1 MLITRRIGKL
11 IRGRATPLQIVLAT
25 TLGAMIGF
33 VPGFSQAPGLLIALV
48 FLLVVL
54 NANLFLAIVSAG
66 VFKLVALALLPVSF
80 HVGRVLL
87 DGPTRPLFEWAIN
100 APVLAFFGFEFY
112 ANTGGQLIAIVL
124 GVASGLLLVKLL
136 SDYRRRMSKLEQGSD
151 RYKKLASNP
160 LARFATWL
168 LLGKSKGKKTYE
180 DLLKK
185 KVGLPIRPVGVALVL
200 VLLVIGFFAR
210 GLLAEPIL
218 TRTAKHAMER
228 ANGAT
233 VDIESVSL
241 NIRDGRVT
249 VARLAMAD
257 AAELDKDLFRAD
269 TLEALVDT
277 ADLLRGRFA
286 VDRVTVREA
295 FSGSQRETPGVLI
308 GREPRPDPD
317 PGPGKTIDDYVKD
330 AELWY
335 DRLRQIERWL
345 EKIGEKTDDEPTDP
359 VGDEDRETLRERLER
374 RAAELGYAR
383 VRADHLMQDA
393 PKFIVREIEIDGLV
407 IEAMP
412 DEPVRLVARS
422 LSTHPHLVEEAPSID
437 FRSVGET
444 LVFNASLREASRGG
458 GANTLTFL
466 RRGLSADQI
475 SGMLLPQDWTGGRPL
490 LEGGTLDV
498 SLDGGFGLAGGVRL
512 DMPLNISFHNTKL
525 QIPQVGATDL
535 DEMSLPLLVRGR
547 ISAPRISVEDDAL
560 VRALRQAG
568 KQRAAELIGEQADR
582 VTDEAERRIRD
593 AVGEETTDRLRGLL
607 PGQRR
612 ERDRNNSGGGG

>member
-1 MLITRRIGKL
+1 MLITRKIGKL
-11 IRGRATPLQIVLAT
+11 IRGKTTPFQIVLAT

-33 VPGFSQAPGLLIALV
+33 VPGFGQAPGLLIALV
-48 FLLVVL
+48 LLLVVL
-54 NANLFLAIVSAG
+54 NANLFLAMISAG
-66 VFKLVALALLPVSF
+66 VFKLVALAILPVSF

-136 SDYRRRMSKLEQGSD
+136 SDYRKRMSKLEQGSD

-160 LARFATWL
+160 FARFTTWL
-168 LLGKSKGKKTYE
+168 LLGKSKGKKSYE

-200 VLLVIGFFAR
+200 VLLVVGFLAR

-257 AAELDKDLFRAD
+257 AADLDKDLFRAD

-295 FSGSQRETPGVLI
+295 FSGRDRETPGVLI

-317 PGPGKTIDDYVKD
+317 PGPGKTIEDYVKD

-393 PKFIVREIEIDGLV
+393 PKFIVREIEIDGLI

-422 LSTHPHLVEEAPSID
+422 LSTHPHLVDEAPTID
-437 FRSVGET
+437 FRSINET
-444 LVFNASLREASRGG
+444 LVFNAALREASRAG
-458 GANTLTFL
+458 GANTLTFV
-466 RRGLSADQI
+466 RRGLSADQV

-512 DMPLNISFHNTKL
+512 DMPLNVDFHNTKL
-525 QIPQVGATDL
+525 QLPQVGATDL
-535 DEMSLPLLVRGR
+535 NEMSLPLLVRGR

-568 KQRAAELIGEQADR
+568 EQRAAELIGEQADR
-582 VTDEAERRIRD
+582 ITDEAERRIRD
-593 AVGEETTDRLRGLL
+593 AVGEEAGERLRGLL

-612 ERDRNNSGGGG
+612 ERDRNDSGGGG

>member
-48 FLLVVL
+48 LLLVVL

-80 HVGRVLL
+80 HAGRVLL

-124 GVASGLLLVKLL
+124 GVASGLLLVKML
-136 SDYRRRMSKLEQGSD
+136 SDYRKRMSKLEQGSD
-151 RYKKLASNP
+151 RYKKLAANP
-160 LARFATWL
+160 FARFSTWL

-185 KVGLPIRPVGVALVL
+185 KVGLPIRPVGVGLVL
-200 VLLVIGFFAR
+200 VLLVVGFFAR

-241 NIRDGRVT
+241 NIREGRVT

-295 FSGSQRETPGVLI
+295 FSGPQRETPGVLI

-317 PGPGKTIDDYVKD
+317 PGPGKTIEDYVKD

-359 VGDEDRETLRERLER
+359 VGDEDQETLRERLER

-393 PKFIVREIEIDGLV
+393 PKFIVREIEIDGLI

-422 LSTHPHLVEEAPSID
+422 LSTHPHLVAEAPSID
-437 FRSVGET
+437 FRSINET

-458 GANTLTFL
+458 GANTLTFV
-466 RRGLSADQI
+466 RKGLSADQI
-475 SGMLLPQDWTGGRPL
+475 SSMLLPQDWTGGSPL

-498 SLDGGFGLAGGVRL
+498 SLDGGFGLAGGIRL
-512 DMPLNISFHNTKL
+512 DMPLNIDFHNTKL
-525 QIPQVGATDL
+525 QLPQVGATDL
-535 DEMSLPLLVRGR
+535 DKMSLPLLVTGR

-568 KQRAAELIGEQADR
+568 EQRAAELIGEQADR

-612 ERDRNNSGGGG
+612 ERDRNDSGGGG